1 MSDHGNDA
9 VTRAREKAQ
18 QQAAAQGRAQ
28 GLEVGWTVF
37 SYLLAGMAAYG
48 GIGWLIGRAV
58 HVPLLFPVGMLVGL
72 GISLAYVIHRFGRQQ
87 TVERSPRGVR
97 GDGSPRERKE
107 ITGDR

>member
-1 MSDHGNDA
+1 MAPDPAGGQPDRSGQRPDA
-9 VTRAREKAQ
+9 A
-18 QQAAAQGRAQ
+18 
-28 GLEVGWTVF
+28 GWTYF
-37 SYLLAGMAAYG
+37 SYLVGGMLLYG

-72 GISLAYVIHRFGRQQ
+72 GISIGYIIHRFGRQQ